1 MGFRFQ
7 RRIRLGKGLW
17 ANLSKSGIGFSVG
30 RRGLRF
36 SIGPRGKKQVSV
48 GAPGTGLSYRTGC
61 ALPTILVVVLLA
73 TLWLR

>member
-17 ANLSKSGIGFSVG
+17 VNLSKSGAGFSVG

-36 SIGPRGKKQVSV
+36 SISPKGKKQVSV
-48 GAPGTGLSYRTGC
+48 GAPGTGMSYRTGC
-61 ALPTILVVVLLA
+61 ILPSAVLLLA
-73 TLWLR
+73 LLSLCIR

>member
-17 ANLSKSGIGFSVG
+17 ANLSKGGVGFSVG

-36 SIGPRGKKQVSV
+36 SINPRGKKQVSV
-48 GAPGTGLSYRTGC
+48 GAPGTGMSYRTGC
-61 ALPTILVVVLLA
+61 ILPTALLLLA
-73 TLWLR
+73 LASFLVR